1 MPALRLVPRPQP
13 ESAVPAKPRLQHE
26 SATAEFLARKSRLP
40 ERTTLYVL
48 VGFIALVFTFIS
60 VVQLD
65 RIVNA
70 AGHLVPIAGTLTVQ
84 PLDKAII
91 SRVLVSVGDRVKK
104 GQVLATCDPTF
115 AQADLLQLKQK
126 LAGLIAH
133 QRRVQAEADGQPFEP
148 TDQNPYES
156 LEASLWRQRQTE
168 YRASVNDLDQRIAA
182 TRAQADGL
190 RHSITDYRARAKIS
204 HEIEEMYSGL
214 ETKGYVSRLQLLTGQ
229 DQEVEMGRNLAE
241 SENTLVGTLHTLES
255 LEEQRKVFMDKWRE
269 DVLNDLVTTNTSIDA
284 SQQDFVKSQKLAD
297 LVNLVAPEDAL
308 VISVPKL
315 STGGVAQDAQ
325 PLFSLVPINA
335 PLEADVEID
344 SQDIGFVRLGDPVSI
359 KLEAFKF
366 LEHGVAEGVVKT
378 IAQEA
383 LTESSAQD
391 SVTGSSGSSGGT
403 TRSPFYDARVEIT
416 ALKLHD
422 VPTDTHLI
430 PGMVVQA
437 DIIVGKR
444 TILWYLLGG
453 ALKSG
458 AEAMREP

>member
-13 ESAVPAKPRLQHE
+13 EPVSVPTPGSHHE
-26 SATAEFLARKSRLP
+26 SATAEFLARNRRLP
-40 ERTTLYVL
+40 ERATLYVL
-48 VGFIALVFTFIS
+48 VGLIGLAFTFIC

-65 RIVNA
+65 RIVTA
-70 AGHLVPIAGTLTVQ
+70 KGHLVPITGTFTVQ

-115 AQADLLQLKQK
+115 AQADLLQLQQK
-126 LAGLIAH
+126 LAGLSAH
-133 QRRVQAEADGQPFEP
+133 QRRLQAEADGQPFEP
-148 TDQNPYES
+148 DNKNVYES
-156 LEASLWRQRQTE
+156 LEGSLWRQRQTE
-168 YRASVNDLDQRIAA
+168 FRAAVNDFDQRIGA

-190 RHSITDYRARAKIS
+190 RHSIADYRARAKIS

-214 ETKGYVSRLQLLTGQ
+214 ETKGYVSHLQRLTGQ

-241 SENTLVGTLHTLES
+241 NENNLTATLHTLES
-255 LEEQRKVFMDKWRE
+255 LQEQRKVYMDKWRE
-269 DVLNDLVTTNTSIDA
+269 DLLNDLVTTNTSLEGT
-284 SQQDFVKSQKLAD
+284 QQDLIKSKKLAE
-297 LVNLVAPEDAL
+297 LINLVAPEDAL
-308 VISVPKL
+308 VVSVPKL
-315 STGGVAQDAQ
+315 STGAVAQDAQ
-325 PLFSLVPINA
+325 PLFSLVPINT
-335 PLEADVEID
+335 PLEADVQINSE
-344 SQDIGFVRLGDPVSI
+344 DIGFVRLGDPVSI
-359 KLEAFKF
+359 KLEAYRF

-378 IAQEA
+378 IAEEA
-383 LTESSAQD
+383 LTESSSQD
-391 SVTGSSGSSGGT
+391 SITGGSSAT
-403 TRSPFYDARVEIT
+403 PRSPYYDTRVQIN
-416 ALKLHD
+416 AIKLHD
-422 VPTDTHLI
+422 VPPDTRLI